1 MNNTDKKNKLVEKG
15 NSKTKGN
22 KWSDI
27 YGKVVVDRKT
37 YTKFVKAFKKN
48 NKRLGKEYQ
57 LTLIKAG
64 SEALNLWIEKNG

>member
-1 MNNTDKKNKLVEKG
+1 MNNTDKKNKLAEKG